1 MGRGAATACLVSVL
15 TTGFAA
21 QAPQAPPAS
30 DLPAG
35 PGRETLTARCVT
47 CHQSDVIVQQRLSR
61 AGWGREVDK
70 MVRWGAVVDAA
81 EREPLLDYL
90 AGHFAPTPVA
100 SHIVATASSESTYK
114 RACFVCHEDD
124 VIEAQRLSREGW
136 GREVDKMMR
145 WGANVSATDRD
156 ALVDYLAA
164 RYPRR

>member
-1 MGRGAATACLVSVL
+1 VTLNRRIAALALVSL
-15 TTGFAA
+15 AA
-21 QAPQAPPAS
+21 VGVGAQTPQPSPE
-30 DLPAG
+30 LPAG
-35 PGRETLTARCVT
+35 PGRETLTTRCVT
-47 CHQSDVIVQQRLSR
+47 CHQGDVIAQQRLTR

-70 MVRWGAVVDAA
+70 MVRWGAVVDAG

-90 AGHFAPTPVA
+90 AAHFAPTPA
-100 SHIVATASSESTYK
+100 AAHIVATASSESTYK

-124 VIEAQRLSREGW
+124 VIEAQRLSRDGW

-145 WGANVSATDRD
+145 WGANVTAADRD